1 MRILIFVLALLLTP
15 IRSLAAQEIALDVNV
30 LDISTERGSHNSV
43 IATAQD
49 SQGYIWLASIR
60 GIYVYDGREVR
71 RVLEDVLQ
79 DTKIRDMH
87 MDKDDTLWVGTNSG
101 VLAYSLHSGTP
112 RWYETND
119 TPAGRSTKSVN
130 VLYADQK
137 GSLWAGTVNGG
148 LHRYEPSFDRFD
160 MVDIVPPNPDAQWSV
175 FDITE
180 SPKRDMWL
188 ATKQGVLR
196 LTGSKGPGTKIPL
209 STGEEYTAKALAFD
223 GDDNL
228 WVGIAGKGLW
238 TLPAQASKNEL
249 VAVTDLPADHILDL
263 FTDSRGD
270 VWISTTQGLFRY
282 ACREGSIFQ
291 HPFRIPESGGKPPVF
306 ITSIMET
313 KTETLWI
320 GTFNHGALH
329 RPAYPGAKLLQLRIK
344 GQETPLQDANIISTV
359 SQADSRIYV
368 APQDGKLY
376 RTKPLDANQLALST
390 SIELELF
397 LDTPRVRSLT
407 WTPDNTLVCGMQN
420 AVLSVSQDLETQRI
434 QPVTQSPDPSL
445 LNNFVRHATTTG
457 DGRIWF
463 TNLTQAYSWKPGEA
477 AARKEMDLTSNPGG
491 GCISRSGQD
500 IWLGYGT
507 TVTKINTASG
517 QKSSFPLPESAL
529 VEGENNIKSL
539 LVINA
544 QELILGTTRQLYRF
558 NLGANTLTPLYTR
571 NGEPISAVLS
581 LWPDNSGN
589 IWMHTASKILVLSPG
604 ANHVSEMAIGA
615 GHPASSI
622 TSAPATLGRMIVYG
636 HSDGLLLIEPQKLLS
651 RPPTRPKISDVRI
664 FGNSVPATPLGRMPA
679 SLDLDHLQNYLTFSF
694 SIPETSAL
702 TAPRYVYKLDGLDAS
717 WNDVGTQLS
726 VSYAHL
732 QPGHYVFR
740 LRDGADGA
748 VTESMSIVIQ
758 PPWWLTPWAKAGY
771 AVALL
776 FTFLISSHLF
786 ARLQTT
792 RIRKDMLE
800 NLVMQDPL
808 TGVPNRRKFQEV
820 LAAEKS
826 RCKRSNH
833 QISVL
838 MIDIDYFKGFND
850 RFGHQAGDMALKSVA
865 QTLSATLRRPEDFV
879 GRYGGEEFVVVL
891 PSTNR
896 VGAER
901 VAQKI
906 QQALFMANIPYPG
919 SPLSDRITVSLGIST
934 FSPQTDLHIDSGL
947 FSADQALYQAKRNG
961 RNCFFYKDHCLALT
975 PLRQ

>member
-1 MRILIFVLALLLTP
+1 MRILIFILTLLLTP
-15 IRSLAAQEIALDVNV
+15 SQSLAAQDIPLDVNV
-30 LDISTERGSHNSV
+30 LDISSERGSHNSV

-60 GIYVYDGREVR
+60 GIYVYDGRAVR
-71 RVLEDVLQ
+71 RVLEDVLRE
-79 DTKIRDMH
+79 TKIRDMR
-87 MDKDDTLWVGTNSG
+87 MGKDDTLWVGTNSG
-101 VLAYSLHSGTP
+101 VLAYSLGSGTP
-112 RWYETND
+112 RWYKTND
-119 TPAGRSTKSVN
+119 TPAGRSTRSVN
-130 VLYADQK
+130 VLFPDQR
-137 GSLWAGTVNGG
+137 GTLWAGTVNGG

-160 MVDIVPPNPDAQWSV
+160 MVDIVPPDPDEQWSV
-175 FDITE
+175 FDISE

-196 LTGSKGPGTKIPL
+196 LTGSKGPGTMIPL
-209 STGEEYTAKALAFD
+209 PSREAYTAKTIAFD
-223 GDDNL
+223 GAGNL

-238 TLPAQASKNEL
+238 TLPTHASKNEL
-249 VAVTDLPADHILDL
+249 IAVPDLPADHILDL

-270 VWISTTQGLFRY
+270 VWISTTTGLFRY
-282 ACREGSIFQ
+282 AYREGGIFH

-313 KTETLWI
+313 RTGTLWI

-329 RPAYPGAKLLQLRIK
+329 RPAYPGAKLLQLMIK
-344 GQETPLQDANIISTV
+344 GQEEPLRDADIISTV
-359 SQADSRIYV
+359 SPTDSRIYV

-376 RTKPLDANQLALST
+376 RTEPLDANKLALST
-390 SIELELF
+390 NIELELF
-397 LDTPRVRSLT
+397 LDTPRIRSLT

-420 AVLSVSQDLETQRI
+420 AVLSVTHGHETRRT

-445 LNNFVRHATTTG
+445 LNNFIRHAAPTE

-463 TNLTQAYSWKPGEA
+463 TNISQAYSWKPGEP
-477 AARKEMDLTSNPGG
+477 AARKEMDFTPNPGG
-491 GCISRSGQD
+491 GSIFRSGQD
-500 IWLGYGT
+500 IWIGYGT
-507 TVTKINTASG
+507 TVTRIDTVSR
-517 QKSSFPLPESAL
+517 QKSSYPLPELAL
-529 VEGENNIKSL
+529 SEGENNIKSL
-539 LVINA
+539 FVINA
-544 QELILGTTRQLYRF
+544 QELILGTTRQLLRF
-558 NLGANTLTPLYTR
+558 NLETNTLTPLYTR
-571 NGEPISAVLS
+571 NGEPVTAVLS
-581 LWPDNSGN
+581 LWPDSSGN
-589 IWMHTASKILVLSPG
+589 IWMHNASKILLLSPG
-604 ANHVSEMAIGA
+604 ASHVSEMAIGA
-615 GHPASSI
+615 GHPASSV
-622 TSAPATLGRMIVYG
+622 TSAPATLDRMLLYG
-636 HSDGLLLIEPQKLLS
+636 HSDGLLLIDPQKLLS
-651 RPPTRPKISDVRI
+651 RAPTRPKISDIRI
-664 FGNSVPATPLGRMPA
+664 FGRPVPATPLGRMPA
-679 SLDLDHLQNYLTFSF
+679 NLELGHLQNYLTFSF
-694 SIPETSAL
+694 SIPETNAL
-702 TAPRYVYKLDGLDAS
+702 TAPRYVYKLDGLDSS
-717 WNDVGTQLS
+717 WNDVGTQPS

-732 QPGHYVFR
+732 QPGQYVFR
-740 LRDGADGA
+740 LKDGTDSP
-748 VTESMSIVIQ
+748 VTESMSIVIH
-758 PPWWLTPWAKAGY
+758 PPWWLTAWAKAGY
-771 AVALL
+771 AMALL
-776 FTFLISSHLF
+776 FTFLVSSHFF
-786 ARLQTT
+786 ARLQTA

-850 RFGHQAGDMALKSVA
+850 RFGHQAGDLALKSVA
-865 QTLSATLRRPEDFV
+865 QTLSATLKRPEDFV

-896 VGAER
+896 SGAER

-906 QQALFMANIPYPG
+906 QEALFMANIPYPG

>member
-1 MRILIFVLALLLTP
+1 MRILIFVLALLITP
-15 IRSLAAQEIALDVNV
+15 CRSLAAQEIPLDVNA

-60 GIYVYDGREVR
+60 GIYVYDGRTVR
-71 RVLEDVLQ
+71 RVLEDVLRE
-79 DTKIRDMH
+79 TKIRDMR
-87 MDKDDTLWVGTNSG
+87 MGKDDTLWVGTISG
-101 VLAYSLHSGTP
+101 VLAYPLRSGTP
-112 RWYETND
+112 RWYKTND
-119 TPAGRSTKSVN
+119 TSAGRSTRSVN
-130 VLYADQK
+130 VLYPDQR
-137 GSLWAGTVNGG
+137 GTLWAGTVNGG

-160 MVDIVPPNPDAQWSV
+160 MVDIVPPNPDGQWSV
-175 FDITE
+175 FDISE
-180 SPKRDMWL
+180 SPKRDMCL

-196 LTGSKGPGTKIPL
+196 LTGSKGPGTVIPL
-209 STGEEYTAKALAFD
+209 PSGEEYTAKTIAFD
-223 GDDNL
+223 GGGNL

-238 TLPAQASKNEL
+238 MLPAHASKNEL
-249 VAVTDLPADHILDL
+249 VAVPDLPADHILDL
-263 FTDSRGD
+263 FSDSRGD
-270 VWISTTQGLFRY
+270 VWISSTNGLFRY
-282 ACREGSIFQ
+282 SYREGDMVQ
-291 HPFRIPESGGKPPVF
+291 HPISIPKSGGKSPVY

-313 KTETLWI
+313 GTGTLWI
-320 GTFNHGALH
+320 GTFNHGVLH
-329 RPAYPGAKLLQLRIK
+329 RPAYPGAKLIQLRIK
-344 GQETPLQDANIISTV
+344 GREEPLRDADIISTV
-359 SQADSRIYV
+359 SPTDSRIYV

-376 RTKPLDANQLALST
+376 RTEPLDSNRLTLST
-390 SIELELF
+390 SIDLELF
-397 LDTPRVRSLT
+397 LDTPRIRSLT

-420 AVLSVSQDLETQRI
+420 AVLSVTQGLETGRV

-445 LNNFVRHATTTG
+445 LTNFIRHVVPTG

-463 TNLTQAYSWKPGEA
+463 TNISQAYSWKPGEA
-477 AARKEMDLTSNPGG
+477 AARKEMDFTSNPGG
-491 GCISRSGQD
+491 GCIYRSGQD
-500 IWLGYGT
+500 IWIGYGT
-507 TVTKINTASG
+507 TVTRIDTATG

-529 VEGENNIKSL
+529 AEGKSNIKAL
-539 LVINA
+539 FVINA
-544 QELILGTTRQLYRF
+544 QELIIGTTRQLFRF
-558 NLGANTLTPLYTR
+558 NLGTNALIPLYTR
-571 NGEPISAVLS
+571 NGEAIPAVLS
-581 LWPDNSGN
+581 FWPDSSGN
-589 IWMHTASKILVLSPG
+589 IWMHNASKILLLSPG
-604 ANHVSEMAIGA
+604 TNHVSEMAIGA

-622 TSAPATLGRMIVYG
+622 TSPPATLDQMIVYG
-636 HSDGLLLIEPQKLLS
+636 HSDGLLLIEPHKLLS
-651 RPPTRPKISDVRI
+651 RPPTRPKISDIRI
-664 FGNSVPATPLGRMPA
+664 FGHSVPATSLGRMPA
-679 SLDLDHLQNYLTFSF
+679 HLDLDHLQNYLTFSF
-694 SIPETSAL
+694 SIPEASAL
-702 TAPRYVYKLDGLDAS
+702 TLPRYVYKLDGLDET
-717 WNDVGTQLS
+717 WNDVGPQPA

-732 QPGHYVFR
+732 QPGQYVFH
-740 LRDGADGA
+740 LKDGMDGAI
-748 VTESMSIVIQ
+748 TESMSILIH
-758 PPWWLTPWAKAGY
+758 PPWWLTAWAKAGY
-771 AVALL
+771 ALALL
-776 FTFLISSHLF
+776 FTFLLSSHFF

-820 LAAEKS
+820 LTAEKS

-850 RFGHQAGDMALKSVA
+850 RFGHQAGDLALKSVA

-896 VGAER
+896 SGAER